1 MSVSV
6 HCISICLSRS
16 HVLSCFHFL
25 SLILAFKVFSLSLLL
40 SHVLYTPNFSLSPS
54 LPLSLSPSLFPSPPP
69 PPLPSLF
76 PGLLTDS
83 RNSLRA
89 PSKSRVSF
97 KLAILYLLAATSR
110 WSLVVANLARVEWSE
125 KSENIFHLLDSPDK
139 LFVPFQLPNG
149 I

>member
-54 LPLSLSPSLFPSPPP
+54 LPLSLPPPLSSP
-69 PPLPSLF
+69 PPLP
-76 PGLLTDS
+76 LL
-83 RNSLRA
+83 
-89 PSKSRVSF
+89 PSPPSF
-97 KLAILYLLAATSR
+97 QAS
-110 WSLVVANLARVEWSE
+110 
-125 KSENIFHLLDSPDK
+125 
-139 LFVPFQLPNG
+139 
-149 I
+149 